1 MPPLGRGRRS
11 NLLRHS
17 EPSHIQHFGFING
30 VTFNSPWIVVSTG
43 QGGNGVFARSDTNQT
58 RGVTWSWAAQG
69 SAHRYRVKWTA
80 TAFEFYVDGGTVP
93 AATLS
98 YTTSGPLN
106 VGGSD
111 LTLSTPLLVDWAHV
125 SPYPAA
131 GSFTSRVFDAGSSV
145 GWQQLSA
152 DQVHPAATST
162 GFEVRS
168 GNVAVPDASWS
179 SFVPVSAGAINLT
192 GRYLQYRATLQTS
205 DSGLSPTLRSVT
217 LSYGAA
223 PVDNTPPTITAR
235 TPLDGATDVTID
247 SSVSATF
254 SEPMDAAT
262 ITAASVT
269 LRAAGAGSDV
279 PATVDYAAGVA
290 SLVPDAPL
298 AYNTVYTATVAASV
312 ADLAGNQLGTD
323 ATWSFT
329 TEAAPL
335 STLTDTSLAD
345 FGAGTFSNT
354 YLADESGGEVILA
367 PTVGAEFGGSSL
379 PAGWESAPWTRQAP
393 PPFPAGA

>member
-1 MPPLGRGRRS
+1 M
-11 NLLRHS
+11 
-17 EPSHIQHFGFING
+17 
-30 VTFNSPWIVVSTG
+30 
-43 QGGNGVFARSDTNQT
+43 
-58 RGVTWSWAAQG
+58 
-69 SAHRYRVKWTA
+69 HRYRIDWSSTGA
-80 TAFEFYVDGGTVP
+80 TYYIDGVQVAAHSVSFTENLRP
-93 AATLS
+93 AASDANPSGALS
-98 YTTSGPLN
+98 
-106 VGGSD
+106 
-111 LTLSTPLLVDWAHV
+111 VDWMRM

-379 PAGWESAPWTRQAP
+379 PAGWTQNPTPWASGGTVSVSGGQMALEARQRCNQCHLWAGDVARICCDIWIPATSALRIHQRRRPSIRH
-393 PPFPAGA
+393 GSS